1 LCLLEATKTGQLME
15 SLFQE
20 KYPHV
25 YVSAC
30 NAGYS
35 QGELPARRWPT
46 DNSDRLSCANP
57 L

>member
-1 LCLLEATKTGQLME
+1 LYLLEATKTGQLME